1 MLAML
6 MTKWFKI
13 FNMDITNAQLLIKD
27 LNETQI
33 LSAIRERFAGE
44 HVEGIDLEKLMDRSR
59 TLGDLYAAIGEEM
72 NRRDAPKA
80 P

>member
-1 MLAML
+1 
-6 MTKWFKI
+6 
-13 FNMDITNAQLLIKD
+13 MDITNAQILVKD

-33 LSAIRERFAGE
+33 LSAIRERFAGQ
-44 HVEGIDLEKLMDRSR
+44 HVEGIDLEELMDRSR
-59 TLGDLYAAIGEEM
+59 TLGDLYAAIQEEM